1 MVRFVTGAALAV
13 TTVAAIL
20 FLPVQ
25 ALRVIAMA
33 VAALAAHEYLRIVGT
48 AGAVRQ
54 AVAIAVT
61 VAACLATSL
70 QASLT
75 TVISTAPLVTPVVAI
90 DKIDPTG
97 VMLGALAWV
106 AVEVLAAGRRIQEVA
121 ADLVAPLYVGVPL
134 GMLVTV
140 HVLVGAAATLLIV
153 ALVIVSDS
161 AQYYSGRAFG
171 RHPLAPA
178 ISPKKTIEGAV
189 GGLVFGTLLV
199 VLAGSRVFPDAGRG
213 SLVLLG
219 VAGVVLGVCGDL
231 FESRLKRTAGVKD
244 SSSLL
249 PGHGGMLDRIDAL
262 LFVAPA
268 FYVYVLAHSRP

>member
-1 MVRFVTGAALAV
+1 
-13 TTVAAIL
+13 
-20 FLPVQ
+20 
-25 ALRVIAMA
+25 
-33 VAALAAHEYLRIVGT
+33 
-48 AGAVRQ
+48 
-54 AVAIAVT
+54 VAIAVT

-70 QASLT
+70 QVSLT
-75 TVISTAPLVTPVVAI
+75 TVVSTAPLVMPVVEM
-90 DKIDPTG
+90 DKIDPTS

-106 AVEVLAAGRRIQEVA
+106 AVEVLAAGRRIHEVA
-121 ADLVAPLYVGVPL
+121 ADLVAPLYVGAPL

-140 HVLVGAAATLLIV
+140 HVLEGPAATLLIV

-231 FESRLKRTAGVKD
+231 FESRLKRAAGVKD

-262 LFVAPA
+262 LFVAPS